1 MANEII
7 LTTDSRPYKSLITDI
22 GNAKMTRAIL
32 EGRKVNIVEMRLG
45 DGGGSYYM
53 PATAATALVNEV
65 WTGEIASKTINEAS
79 PNIIAVKTVIPS
91 TVGGFTIREASLH
104 DDEGDMIAVCNM
116 PEIAK
121 ATLPDGISSSLD
133 IVMNILLSNVDAV
146 EFVINPTLDPA
157 SRGDLNMLID
167 SLAVRQMDLTIPA
180 AGWTRNGTGR
190 YPFRRDVPV
199 ATATEAMIPSLTVL
213 QAGEDAAIACGL
225 CPRAQTLDGAV
236 RVFAASAPTA
246 DIPVSLTLQGDA
258 SGYLPSNTSSV
269 RAGAGLKMAQ
279 DGTISVD
286 AATDE
291 EVQEMLA
298 EVLASDNK

>member
-53 PATAATALVNEV
+53 PATAATTLVNEV

-157 SRGDLNMLID
+157 SREDLAQAMAAHNADPNAHAAQRRVI
-167 SLAVRQMDLTIPA
+167 AVRP
-180 AGWTRNGTGR
+180 
-190 YPFRRDVPV
+190 RDPDKPDYG
-199 ATATEAMIPSLTVL
+199 MGGG
-213 QAGEDAAIACGL
+213 GEDGGEVSVALKVGPYTGEREAGVVVSGVLYDAENM
-225 CPRAQTLDGAV
+225 
-236 RVFAASAPTA
+236 SANGDTA
-246 DIPVSLTLQGDA
+246 P
-258 SGYLPSNTSSV
+258 
-269 RAGAGLKMAQ
+269 
-279 DGTISVD
+279 DGTILIK
-286 AATDE
+286 TE
-291 EVQEMLA
+291 EE
-298 EVLASDNK
+298 ENG